1 MANGEKNEFKRR
13 GSSRRRRTLQDDE
26 KLVIPKEGVSAFWN
40 NWGKNLVQTL
50 FFGAAIILICFVGQ
64 EPPGLRTMGEVAPE
78 NV

>member
-50 FFGAAIILICFVGQ
+50 FFGAAIIPDLGPW
-64 EPPGLRTMGEVAPE
+64 EKLLLRMFTVTAHL
-78 NV
+78 VF